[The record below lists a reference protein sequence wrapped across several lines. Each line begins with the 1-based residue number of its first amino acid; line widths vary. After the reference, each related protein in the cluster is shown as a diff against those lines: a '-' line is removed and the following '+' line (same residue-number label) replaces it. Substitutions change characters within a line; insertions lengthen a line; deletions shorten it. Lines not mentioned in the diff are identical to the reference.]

1 LKKETLKKQIQQK
14 KPFKESGIMVE
25 IHKIRE
31 RFYQKTKNMSP
42 VELLNVIRTQSKKVE
57 EELSQIR
64 PNPELVVRKRHKV
77 QEPEAMKEIHQI
89 REQRGKYG
97 NG

>member
-1 LKKETLKKQIQQK
+1 MVKEA
-14 KPFKESGIMVE
+14 GIVAE

-31 RFYQKTKNMSP
+31 RFYRKTKNISH
-42 VELLNVIRTQSKKVE
+42 VELLNLIRTQSKKVE

-64 PNPELVVRKRHKV
+64 PDPGLVVRKRYKAP
-77 QEPEAMKEIHQI
+77 EPEAMKEIHQI

-97 NG
+97 NK

>member
-1 LKKETLKKQIQQK
+1 MI
-14 KPFKESGIMVE
+14 KESGIMAE

-42 VELLNVIRTQSKKVE
+42 VELLNVIKSQSKNVE
-57 EELSQIR
+57 EELLQIC
-64 PNPELVVRKRHKV
+64 PNPELVVRKRYKV
-77 QEPEAMKEIHQI
+77 PEPESMKEIHQI

-97 NG
+97 NV

>member
-1 LKKETLKKQIQQK
+1 MIKE
-14 KPFKESGIMVE
+14 PNIMAE

-42 VELLNVIRTQSKKVE
+42 VELLNLIRTQSKNVE

-64 PNPELVVRKRHKV
+64 PDPGLVVRKRRKV
-77 QEPEAMKEIHQI
+77 PEPEAMKEIHQI
-89 REQRGKYG
+89 REHGGKYG
-97 NG
+97 NK